1 MRTLKWRHLQAI
13 ALEHGEFNNDSE
25 ILNEIERHGEYLVFV
40 NNSNDEDRE
49 YSVNGRVRIESIDT
63 CDSNLPIKADS
74 ARVCGDS
81 WFAQRHYHDKWV
93 VVPRSVFSESSET
106 QPSTQTISGEKL
118 MANTRRTVRIELIDN
133 DAGLDVQHALVA
145 AYDNIMTED
154 DDATTIQELIM
165 TKDIARKLRE
175 HNERRAAQ
183 VDLDV
188 LKRTGNEVMLQPV
201 KLKDLTWV
209 VK

>member
-1 MRTLKWRHLQAI
+1 MERRDFRSDASILREI
-13 ALEHGEFNNDSE
+13 AN
-25 ILNEIERHGEYLVFV
+25 HGEYLVYV
-40 NNSNDEDRE
+40 NNSGDDERE
-49 YSVNGRVRIESIDT
+49 YNVNGRVRIEEIDT
-63 CDSNLPIKADS
+63 NDPQLPIKAEN
-74 ARVCGDS
+74 ARVAGDR
-81 WFAQRHYHDKWV
+81 WFSAMHYKDRWV
-93 VVPRSVFSESSET
+93 VVPRAIFEIEVTENQT
-106 QPSTQTISGEKL
+106 QKQPISGEKP

-133 DAGLDVQHALVA
+133 DAGLDVQHSLVA

-175 HNERRAAQ
+175 HNERRATQ
-183 VDLDV
+183 IDLDV